1 MFPHLDNSNRGGCVS
16 YLNRKDLR
24 DFQEKEEMTHTG
36 SQTALETVN
45 KNLRLQLWLQLGL
58 GSSVGKMMGKDKPL
72 LFTAVFQSC
81 VHAEVQLGT

>member
-1 MFPHLDNSNRGGCVS
+1 
-16 YLNRKDLR
+16 
-24 DFQEKEEMTHTG
+24 MTHTG

-72 LFTAVFQSC
+72 LFTGVFQSC
-81 VHAEVQLGT
+81 VDAGVQLGTEMGDCHLGV

>member
-1 MFPHLDNSNRGGCVS
+1 
-16 YLNRKDLR
+16 
-24 DFQEKEEMTHTG
+24 MTHTG

-72 LFTAVFQSC
+72 LVSAVFQSY
-81 VHAEVQLGT
+81 VDAEQPLDTEMSDCHLGV